1 MRIAVDFPAPFSPT
15 IAWIVPGS
23 TRIETPSFASTSPK
37 RFVMSRSSSIEERS
51 VARARSLRAACAFE
65 LRRQRDLGIQDAR
78 DGAAGLRVVGRRLE
92 LLTGRARHA

>member
-15 IAWIVPGS
+15 MAWIVPGS
-23 TRIETPSFASTSPK
+23 TRIETRSFASTSPK

-51 VARARSLRAACAFE
+51 VARAAGRRFRRAFE
-65 LRRQRDLGIQDAR
+65 LRRQSDLGVEHAR

-92 LLTGRARHA
+92 LLPRSTRH